1 MAYRNPVTINLW
13 ETAFPTYTKN
23 GGFEKMKL
31 KKVLCMAVLSA
42 AVALTGVPQGMA
54 TSVHAE
60 ETQIAG
66 LDEVLRQMYA
76 LYQSGDYNAMY
87 TLDINAGS
95 YAEAVRS
102 SGADRYVVDLD
113 GNTKVMMFVSN
124 DGGYWWY
131 FGQMEN
137 NLRQGNGTTFAFES
151 EEQYTVF
158 TGTYAADYP
167 SGAGTYSHHCY
178 SGENNGARYDISGNF
193 QGTLLN
199 GVYQV
204 DMQWINDDGIV
215 CKSSLP
221 HPYANNH
228 LRGLED
234 SLSLPYYFSDVFY
247 ETVDFGKDEIFIFGY
262 ANGDVEQARCWSYP
276 TEYLNNGLP
285 VFYGN
290 ANTSAIPS
298 SSTATTQPVA
308 QQTTQEITSVPT
320 TPETPAPTVTNNSYT
335 VQRGDNL
342 SKIAQKVYGDKK
354 YWKNIYEANK
364 ATIKKDYTIWANQVL
379 TIPSL

>member
-1 MAYRNPVTINLW
+1 MQKQL
-13 ETAFPTYTKN
+13 
-23 GGFEKMKL
+23 
-31 KKVLCMAVLSA
+31 A
-42 AVALTGVPQGMA
+42 A
-54 TSVHAE
+54 S
-60 ETQIAG
+60 
-66 LDEVLRQMYA
+66 
-76 LYQSGDYNAMY
+76 LY
-87 TLDINAGS
+87 
-95 YAEAVRS
+95 
-102 SGADRYVVDLD
+102 
-113 GNTKVMMFVSN
+113 
-124 DGGYWWY
+124 
-131 FGQMEN
+131 
-137 NLRQGNGTTFAFES
+137 
-151 EEQYTVF
+151 
-158 TGTYAADYP
+158 
-167 SGAGTYSHHCY
+167 
-178 SGENNGARYDISGNF
+178 
-193 QGTLLN
+193 
-199 GVYQV
+199 
-204 DMQWINDDGIV
+204 
-215 CKSSLP
+215 
-221 HPYANNH
+221 NH